1 MDKGTNRATCANQ
14 GSIQGARRIKTWQKL
29 QKKRHSKLFS
39 SKLWVTIWA
48 IGMTSFIVIA
58 NRTDF
63 LNIAQW
69 LCAVPLAY
77 IGCNVW
83 AEKIYSDSEG
93 K

>member
-1 MDKGTNRATCANQ
+1 MITVNKNTNTNENVAQNEVR
-14 GSIQGARRIKTWQKL
+14 
-29 QKKRHSKLFS
+29 KKSKLLS

-48 IGMTSFIVIA
+48 VAMVSFIVIA
-58 NRTDF
+58 DRANF
-63 LNIAQW
+63 LSIANW

-83 AEKIYSDSEG
+83 QKQIYKDGLS